1 MAKGKLWT
9 PQELTIL
16 EECVKNKRIKSDGY
30 KEAAKKLGRAEKACS
45 EAYCRLKRGEY
56 KKFQNGKKDTKLSKE
71 EMKNILYSNI
81 QKNPG
86 NLQDAFK
93 ITAKQ
98 TGRSKTSL
106 EQAYYSKTSYL
117 SRHKNKKGFIL
128 FSKEKMAANSK
139 VFKSAAAKKTTKQKI
154 KHFIAELF
162 GITKEDLK

>member
-16 EECVKNKRIKSDGY
+16 KECVKNKRIKKDGY

-56 KKFQNGKKDTKLSKE
+56 NKLQKRKKDTKLSKE
-71 EMKNILYSNI
+71 EVKGILYSNI

-86 NLQDAFK
+86 NLQEAFK

-98 TGRSKTSL
+98 TGRSKTAL

-117 SRHKNKKGFIL
+117 SRHKNKKSFIL

-139 VFKSAAAKKTTKQKI
+139 IFNSAVAEKTTKQKI

-162 GITKEDLK
+162 NITTKDL